1 MATIRKKPH
10 DSRPLSSRVALTWTN
25 WHTGIVLF
33 FLIAPILAIMPLSFN
48 AGSYFSYPMTGF
60 SMRWYE
66 KALTNPDWQ
75 LAFFNSLGIGA
86 VSTLLATAL
95 GTLAALGLSRANF
108 PFRWVIMPLLISP
121 MIIPVVVV
129 AVGFYLVFAP
139 LGLTDSYTGV
149 VLAHAALGTPFV
161 VVTVTASLLSF
172 DRNLVRAASGLGA
185 TPWMAFRRV
194 TLPLISPAVA
204 TGAIFAFATSFDE
217 VVVILFIGGPS
228 QRTVPRQMWS
238 GIRDSIDP
246 SILAVATLLIV
257 FAIALFGTI
266 SWLRGRSA
274 VQATPGA

>member
-1 MATIRKKPH
+1 MATIRKTH
-10 DSRPLSSRVALTWTN
+10 DNRPLSSRVALAWTN
-25 WHTGIVLF
+25 WHTGIVLA
-33 FLIAPILAIMPLSFN
+33 FLIVPILAIMPLSFN

-60 SMRWYE
+60 SLRWYQ
-66 KALTNPDWQ
+66 KALLSPDWQ

-86 VSTLLATAL
+86 VSTLLATVL
-95 GTLAALGLSRANF
+95 GTLAALGLSRADF
-108 PFRWVIMPLLISP
+108 PFRWLIMPLLISP

-161 VVTVTASLLSF
+161 VITVTASLLSF

-185 TPWMAFRRV
+185 TPWTAFRRV

-246 SILAVATLLIV
+246 SILAVATLLTV

-274 VQATPGA
+274 AQLTSEP